1 MHGMP
6 SIKKEVLKK
15 LKKENKMEPPSHPML
30 GTHRVELLHLM
41 LQTLTS
47 MGLQRTADSLR
58 EESGVAG
65 VGRAVG

>member
-6 SIKKEVLKK
+6 SIKNEVLKK
-15 LKKENKMEPPSHPML
+15 LKKENKMEPPPHPML

-47 MGLQRTADSLR
+47 MGLQRTADSLQ

-65 VGRAVG
+65 